1 MRSMTFLIPDDL
13 HRDFKIKL
21 AEERRSAKEVF
32 LGLISIYVKGTG
44 NGKNK
49 PGKGSRTKQGK
60 ES

>member
-32 LGLISIYVKGTG
+32 LSLVSIYVKGDG
-44 NGKNK
+44 NGKRK
-49 PGKGSRTKQGK
+49 KDRPGSGSKK
-60 ES
+60 S